1 MPITITLDGKTMRT
15 IDGERKLDGLRLDKT
30 AGWYARPTLDDIES
44 LQVGDLVP
52 DCFGTLSPITSI
64 AYRGVDVHGKAYV
77 GYYTK
82 FSDNASIS
90 GSLKE
95 SEYLATVPMTS
106 KYNRTENY
114 PNN

>member
-1 MPITITLDGKTMRT
+1 MRT
-15 IDGERKLDGLRLDKT
+15 INGERKLDGLRLDKT

-44 LQVGDLVP
+44 LQVDDLIP

-64 AYRGVDVHGKAYV
+64 TYRGVDVHGKAYV

-82 FSDNASIS
+82 FGDNASIS

-95 SEYLATVPMTS
+95 GENLATVPMTE
-106 KYNRTENY
+106 KYHRTENY
-114 PNN
+114 PRA